1 MSKHVANASPSPAPG
16 RRLGVY
22 GLYAMAFL
30 IAGLTPSVA
39 PAELAWLPSASGRS
53 VTLVGLDPVRAIR
66 TFAIEPPMGQH
77 VEAALLT
84 PDNNTLL
91 LIDNRLNRV
100 VGIDLRDERTHWSI
114 EVPEGPEAAWLSRD
128 GRQLAICAERAG
140 RVVFID
146 LSERRVVGNISIDAP
161 PPEDC
166 NFSPDGR
173 WLVVSQKDAPMV
185 TIIDL
190 HSGRQRA
197 RIPVSGQPSAMLFA
211 GEEVWMVVPSSNRLE
226 VLDSRNWTRKAGM
239 AAGLRPTALTAS
251 ADGRRIYVANQVS
264 GTVSVIDTATRRIVK
279 HVPVGQAPAQLGLSR
294 DGSRLMVA
302 DRQNGTA
309 HLLDTFDLR
318 PAGRLQLPHLP
329 WGAVLQR

>member
-1 MSKHVANASPSPAPG
+1 MQTTSAHVSKPDTRALRPAGSVLCALVAAATLASTTA
-16 RRLGVY
+16 R
-22 GLYAMAFL
+22 AD
-30 IAGLTPSVA
+30 
-39 PAELAWLPSASGRS
+39 LAWLPSVSGSS
-53 VTLVGLDPVRAIR
+53 VTLAGLAPARTVR

-114 EVPEGPEAAWLSRD
+114 AVPEGPEAAWLSTD
-128 GRQLAICAERAG
+128 GRQLAVCAERAG
-140 RVVFID
+140 KVVFID
-146 LSERRVVGNISIDAP
+146 LVERRVIGSMSIDTP
-161 PPEDC
+161 RPEDC
-166 NFSPDGR
+166 AFSPDGR
-173 WLVVSQKDAPMV
+173 WLVVSQPGAAIV

-190 HSGRQRA
+190 HNGRQRA
-197 RIPVSGQPSAMLFA
+197 RIPISGQPSAMVFA
-211 GEEVWMVVPSSNRLE
+211 GDEVWITVPDSHRLE
-226 VLDSRNWTRKAGM
+226 VIDSRTWTRKAGM

-251 ADGRRIYVANQVS
+251 ADGRRIYVANQSS
-264 GTVSVIDTATRRIVK
+264 GTVSVVDAASRRIVK
-279 HVPVGQAPAQLGLSR
+279 HIPAGRAPAQLGLSR

-318 PAGRLQLPHLP
+318 PAGQLQLPHTP

>member
-1 MSKHVANASPSPAPG
+1 MGPALFALSAAVLLASASA
-16 RRLGVY
+16 R
-22 GLYAMAFL
+22 
-30 IAGLTPSVA
+30 
-39 PAELAWLPSASGRS
+39 AELAWLPSASGSS
-53 VTLVGLDPVRAIR
+53 VTLAALTPARAVR

-114 EVPEGPEAAWLSRD
+114 AVPEGPEAAWLSTD
-128 GRQLAICAERAG
+128 GRQLAVCAERAG
-140 RVVFID
+140 KVVFLD
-146 LSERRVVGNISIDAP
+146 LVERRVVGSMSIDAP

-166 NFSPDGR
+166 TFSPDGR
-173 WLVVSQKDAPMV
+173 WLVVSQRGAAIV

-190 HSGRQRA
+190 HNGRQRA
-197 RIPVSGQPSAMLFA
+197 RILISGQPSAMVFA
-211 GEEVWMVVPSSNRLE
+211 GDEVWMTVPASHRLE
-226 VLDSRNWTRKAGM
+226 VIDSRTWTRKAGM

-251 ADGRRIYVANQVS
+251 ADGRRVYVANQGS
-264 GTVSVIDTATRRIVK
+264 GTVSVVDTVSRRIVK
-279 HVPVGQAPAQLGLSR
+279 HVPAGRAPAQLGLSR

-302 DRQNGTA
+302 DRQNPGA
-309 HLLDTFDLR
+309 LLLDTFNLR
-318 PAGRLQLPHLP
+318 PAGEIRLPHAP